1 MDSGR
6 DYATKAIET
15 NGLGKRFGSQWAV
28 SGLNLEVAAGQIY
41 GFLGRN
47 GAGKTTTIRL
57 LLGLLRPSSG
67 SVRIFG
73 HDVSRHRLSAA
84 RLTGSLMEARAT
96 YDNLTGRENLDSTR
110 RLLKLPARHIDRV
123 LEMVAMS
130 QFADRRVG
138 HYSLGMRQRLGLA
151 RALLGT
157 PQLLILDEPM
167 NGLDPDGI
175 RAMRAVIRDLPTSS
189 GVTVFLSSHILS
201 EVQLTATHIGL
212 MHDGRLVLQGPM
224 SELLQQVSPELF
236 IRTTNLPLTI
246 KLLQA
251 SGYQPVNDGVGVC
264 IKLGSSDAEAA
275 VTNKKL
281 VEAGIDVIELTL
293 RQATLEALYLQVQ
306 TAEKQVA

>member
-1 MDSGR
+1 
-6 DYATKAIET
+6 
-15 NGLGKRFGSQWAV
+15 
-28 SGLNLEVAAGQIY
+28 
-41 GFLGRN
+41 
-47 GAGKTTTIRL
+47 
-57 LLGLLRPSSG
+57 
-67 SVRIFG
+67 
-73 HDVSRHRLSAA
+73 
-84 RLTGSLMEARAT
+84 
-96 YDNLTGRENLDSTR
+96 
-110 RLLKLPARHIDRV
+110 
-123 LEMVAMS
+123 
-130 QFADRRVG
+130 
-138 HYSLGMRQRLGLA
+138 MRQRLGLA